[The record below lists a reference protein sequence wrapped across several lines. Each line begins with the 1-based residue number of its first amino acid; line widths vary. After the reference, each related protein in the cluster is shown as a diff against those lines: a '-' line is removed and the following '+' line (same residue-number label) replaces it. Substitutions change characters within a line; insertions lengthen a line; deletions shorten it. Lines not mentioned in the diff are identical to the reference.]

1 MKKKCP
7 ICGKEF
13 IAHRSSKIYCGYD
26 CQMKA
31 MNLHKRL
38 AREAAKQTRICQVC
52 GVEFKPKVG
61 RQYTCSPECSAEL
74 GRRRVREKEQY
85 KEQKEKELVTKA
97 VAQAEKKPVKTAAD
111 WEREAR
117 DCGVNYGLYRGLIAL
132 GKTREE
138 IKAQYGRSETAH
150 AHAGQSTR
158 RAGRA
163 MGVKLT

>member
-1 MKKKCP
+1 MEKKCP
-7 ICGKEF
+7 ICGKLF
-13 IAHRSSKIYCGYD
+13 ITRNVRAKYCGYD

-38 AREAAKQTRICQVC
+38 ARETAKQTRICEVC

-61 RQYTCSPECSAEL
+61 RQYTCSPECSKEL

-85 KEQKEKELVTKA
+85 KEQKKKEIVTKA
-97 VAQAEKKPVKTAAD
+97 VAQAEKKPVKTVAD

-138 IKAQYGRSETAH
+138 IKARYGGNETAH
-150 AHAGQSTR
+150 AHAGKSTR
-158 RAGRA
+158 RAGGA
-163 MGVKLT
+163 MGVKLA